1 MPRFCFNRSCSVF
14 LRNFVISEEVFVVA
28 TAWKVSVFGIF
39 LVRIFYSISLR
50 IQSNCGKIQNRKTPT
65 TDTFHAVDCKRADI
79 QIFSTAIK
87 QADHIRH
94 IEIILHKFAKFS
106 IQINIKK
113 GQFSREEMDLFDYA
127 VRKNGTKPQIIKT
140 EILKFAV
147 IKSNFYLVGHKFVAH
162 IPITNHCYF
171 RKFSKH

>member
-1 MPRFCFNRSCSVF
+1 
-14 LRNFVISEEVFVVA
+14 
-28 TAWKVSVFGIF
+28 
-39 LVRIFYSISLR
+39 
-50 IQSNCGKIQNRKTPT
+50 
-65 TDTFHAVDCKRADI
+65 
-79 QIFSTAIK
+79 
-87 QADHIRH
+87 
-94 IEIILHKFAKFS
+94 
-106 IQINIKK
+106 
-113 GQFSREEMDLFDYA
+113 MDLFDYA